1 MAQRAT
7 AAEYAAASKT
17 DDVLEAPDPE
27 LILLPVTLSTDGCRA
42 ANWATPMGQITRV
55 LEEMRVESPHLN
67 PAGREA
73 IPPLIEALWL
83 LSEGKAQLAIS
94 EEGSL

>member
-1 MAQRAT
+1 
-7 AAEYAAASKT
+7 
-17 DDVLEAPDPE
+17 
-27 LILLPVTLSTDGCRA
+27 
-42 ANWATPMGQITRV
+42 MGQITRV

-83 LSEGKAQLAIS
+83 LSEGRAQLAIA
-94 EEGSL
+94 GDF

>member
-1 MAQRAT
+1 MSAITRPAT
-7 AAEYAAASKT
+7 AAERLAASKT
-17 DDVLEAPDPE
+17 DTIHEAPDPE
-27 LILLPVTLSTDGCRA
+27 LVTLPITLSTDGLRR
-42 ANWATPMGQITRV
+42 WDSPMGQITRV

-83 LSEGKAQLAIS
+83 MSEGRAQLAIT
-94 EEGSL
+94 EEF

>member
-1 MAQRAT
+1 MSAIARRAT
-7 AAEYAAASKT
+7 TAERLAASKT
-17 DDVLEAPDPE
+17 DDIREAPDPD
-27 LILLPVTLSTDGCRA
+27 LVTLPDTLATDGTRR
-42 ANWATPMGQITRV
+42 WDTPMGQITRV

-83 LSEGKAQLAIS
+83 LSEGRAQLAIA
-94 EEGSL
+94 GDF